1 MLFVAPYSEPIE
13 GWFTKGEIQKHLRTR
28 KDKPELFDKK
38 VREFMISKGWD
49 KLSKEELTEKVSEAL
64 GLLVDLGLV
73 ERLIGEDG
81 KFYYRSIKK

>member
-1 MLFVAPYSEPIE
+1 MEYNNEEEA
-13 GWFTKGEIQKHLRTR
+13 
-28 KDKPELFDKK
+28 FDEK